1 MSHGKKFNKKIIN
14 IVFLFILI
22 VLTLITYFSANFSKA
37 EEIMNIKV
45 DAKDSQNNLADEEYI
60 LKSTEK
66 NNEYYIKL
74 PEYINNK
81 KVLKYAFYFEDSENS
96 SNENLDEKN
105 DKVSESSS

>member
-81 KVLKYAFYFEDSENS
+81 KVLNKC
-96 SNENLDEKN
+96 
-105 DKVSESSS
+105 